1 MVPDN
6 STGISRVPAYSGAD
20 LFRGSFRVRGSH
32 PLWRAAPCASTRIL
46 GPLCRSY
53 NPGTCL
59 ATPPVWAPPRSL
71 AATGGI
77 VVTFSSW
84 RYLDVSVPTVRLPLC
99 GMPGSLPAGCPIRT
113 SADHWA
119 FAPPRGF
126 SQLVT
131 SFFASESPGIPHAPF
146 RLRCAFAGIRDSPP
160 ELRGALRA
168 SGIQCLPWFARCVV
182 FRTAGASAP
191 PPSRSSFRFQHVNVL
206 PSWRLPDKPRSS
218 GRLCVSFGGE

>member
-1 MVPDN
+1 MPRPTQVPACIA
-6 STGISRVPAYSGAD
+6 SGLRVRGFHPLRPRVPA
-20 LFRGSFRVRGSH
+20 
-32 PLWRAAPCASTRIL
+32 PSTDP
-46 GPLCRSY
+46 GNTSSRSY
-53 NPGTCL
+53 NPGTRV

-131 SFFASESPGIPHAPF
+131 SFFASESQGIPHAPF
-146 RLRCAFAGIRDSPP
+146 VRSVLTECRTTFFSRGQSPRRLSLF
-160 ELRGALRA
+160 
-168 SGIQCLPWFARCVV
+168 CLPPSL
-182 FRTAGASAP
+182 RTAALVV
-191 PPSRSSFRFQHVNVL
+191 SR
-206 PSWRLPDKPRSS
+206 
-218 GRLCVSFGGE
+218 

>member
-1 MVPDN
+1 MWAHGFRVFFTPLSEVLFTFPSRYSFAIGLSVVFSLSGWSPIIQPGFLVPRPTQVP
-6 STGISRVPAYSGAD
+6 TGLVSGLRVRGFHLLRPRVPARSTD
-20 LFRGSFRVRGSH
+20 PDST
-32 PLWRAAPCASTRIL
+32 WR
-46 GPLCRSY
+46 RSY

-131 SFFASESPGIPHAPF
+131 SFFASESQGIPHAPF
-146 RLRCAFAGIRDSPP
+146 VRSVLTECRTTFFSRGQSPRRLSLF
-160 ELRGALRA
+160 
-168 SGIQCLPWFARCVV
+168 CLPPSL
-182 FRTAGASAP
+182 RTAALVV
-191 PPSRSSFRFQHVNVL
+191 SR
-206 PSWRLPDKPRSS
+206 
-218 GRLCVSFGGE
+218 

>member
-1 MVPDN
+1 MPRPTQVP
-6 STGISRVPAYSGAD
+6 TGLVSGLRVRGFHLLRPRVPARSTD
-20 LFRGSFRVRGSH
+20 PDST
-32 PLWRAAPCASTRIL
+32 WR
-46 GPLCRSY
+46 RSY

-131 SFFASESPGIPHAPF
+131 SFFASESQGIPHAPLVDSVISLTSSAKLHLLF
-146 RLRCAFAGIRDSPP
+146 CHLTFTSFSPQADGSARLESSITLVILSFLLCVFSLTSALMSQRSCFQPCHCSLFLVRCR
-160 ELRGALRA
+160 
-168 SGIQCLPWFARCVV
+168 VV
-182 FRTAGASAP
+182 FLAAGCL
-191 PPSRSSFRFQHVNVL
+191 SR
-206 PSWRLPDKPRSS
+206 
-218 GRLCVSFGGE
+218 